1 MYNYLGDNYMNKKRI
16 VFLGTPE
23 FAACVLQGLIDANY
37 NVVAAVSQPDK
48 PVGRKKILM
57 PTPVKEVALK
67 HNIPVYQP
75 ISLRKD
81 FEFLKELDVDMLITT
96 AYGQIL
102 SQEVLDIAKINNI
115 NVHAS
120 LLPKLRGGAPIHR
133 SIIEGHA
140 KTGVTIMEMV
150 YKMDAG
156 RMYGKKEYAIND
168 EINTTQL
175 FKELAVVGRD
185 LLLETLP
192 LLLENK
198 LEGEVQN
205 EEEVTYAFNIKRE
218 EEKINF
224 NNSVKDV
231 HNLIRGLSDVPGAYC
246 VFKEKQFKIY
256 QSKVFS
262 YSNDNVE
269 VGTLKI
275 EGKNRLLVKCSDGYL
290 ELLSIQLEG
299 KQRMDVKSFLNGTNK
314 DDLVKEKLC

>member
-1 MYNYLGDNYMNKKRI
+1 MKNKRI

-23 FAACVLQGLIDANY
+23 FAACVLQGLIDNNY
-37 NVVAAVSQPDK
+37 NVVAVVSQPDK
-48 PVGRKKILM
+48 PVGRKKILT

-67 HNIPVYQP
+67 NNINVYQP
-75 ISLRKD
+75 VSLRKD

-102 SQEVLDIAKINNI
+102 PQEVLDIAKINNI

-133 SIIEGHA
+133 SIIEGHD

-150 YKMDAG
+150 NKMDAG
-156 RMYGKKEYAIND
+156 RMYAKKEYAINN

-175 FKELAVVGRD
+175 FKELAVVGKD

-192 LLLENK
+192 LLLEGK

-218 EEKINF
+218 EERIDF
-224 NNSVKDV
+224 NKTVQEV
-231 HNLIRGLSDVPGAYC
+231 HNLIRGLSEVPGAYC
-246 VFKEKQFKIY
+246 IFKDKQFKIY
-256 QSKVFS
+256 QARIFNV
-262 YSNDNVE
+262 SNNQDE

-299 KQRMDVKSFLNGTNK
+299 KQRMDVKSFLNGMNK

>member
-1 MYNYLGDNYMNKKRI
+1 MKNKRI

-23 FAACVLQGLIDANY
+23 FAACVLQGLIDNNY
-37 NVVAAVSQPDK
+37 NVVAVVSQPDK
-48 PVGRKKILM
+48 PVGRKRILM

-67 HNIPVYQP
+67 YGIPVYQP

-81 FEFLKELDVDMLITT
+81 FEFLKQLDIDMLITT

-102 SQEVLDIAKINNI
+102 PQEVLDIARINNI

-133 SIIEGHA
+133 SIIEGHE

-156 RMYGKKEYAIND
+156 RMYAKKEYVIND

-192 LLLENK
+192 LLLEEG

-218 EEKINF
+218 EEKIDF
-224 NNSVKDV
+224 NKSVKDV
-231 HNLIRGLSDVPGAYC
+231 HNQIRGLSEVPGAYC
-246 VFKEKQFKIY
+246 IYKDKQFKIY
-256 QSKVFS
+256 QSKVF
-262 YSNDNVE
+262 NFVDNQDE

-275 EGKNRLLVKCSDGYL
+275 EGKNRLLVRCSDGYL

-299 KQRMDVKSFLNGTNK
+299 KQRMDVKSFLNGINK
-314 DDLVKEKLC
+314 DDLIKEKLC